1 MRILPEI
8 QCENQYSALY
18 KDDAI
23 WQPAVRV
30 IAARHGISGELE
42 RLTLGTHVVYGRGE
56 VILKLY
62 CPLWA
67 EFFKMERIALESV
80 DNLPA
85 PTLLAHGKIDG
96 WSYLLQSRVM
106 GVPAQSVWREL
117 PLRVRRDLVGEIGA
131 LLRRLHDLPLPEGLD
146 ANWAS
151 FLQARLDGAEAHH
164 SAQEPWNSWIRSRLE
179 KFAEP
184 PFPHVFLHA
193 DLTEDHFLLTKRKD
207 GSWFVSGIIDFGDA
221 RIGHPFYDFIAILA
235 YYTLGEPELSYQLL
249 EAYGLESSPEIEEG
263 ILSFCLLHEFGCL
276 QDFLNAYPM
285 EGPADFRRALWGTD
299 ITFSPP

>member
-1 MRILPEI
+1 MAFQRSKTESHNVNLKRETVDAIGDKTMRILPEI

-23 WQPAVRV
+23 WQPAVRA

-42 RLTLGTHVVYGRGE
+42 RLTLGTHVVYGIGE

-164 SAQEPWNSWIRSRLE
+164 SAQEPWKQLDPIPSRKIRRTPFSPRL
-179 KFAEP
+179 P
-184 PFPHVFLHA
+184 TRRL
-193 DLTEDHFLLTKRKD
+193 D
-207 GSWFVSGIIDFGDA
+207 GGSLFCS
-221 RIGHPFYDFIAILA
+221 
-235 YYTLGEPELSYQLL
+235 LS
-249 EAYGLESSPEIEEG
+249 AKTVPGSSPG
-263 ILSFCLLHEFGCL
+263 SLTL
-276 QDFLNAYPM
+276 AM
-285 EGPADFRRALWGTD
+285 PALVIHST
-299 ITFSPP
+299 TSSPYSPTTP